1 MKTKIPPSSV
11 LSFFHWFRINIIALC
26 LLIFIQFV
34 SLAQTNLPKGPYSLP
49 APITF
54 TPFAA
59 QCGGVIPS
67 GVAPSITAANCT
79 SSSPDYLN
87 KYSKQ
92 SFYVPTPND
101 PLITVNLVF
110 HVFNDNLGNGSWQP
124 TGTSFTDLISIKN
137 QLHNTWYDRY
147 PVPRN
152 PSPGY
157 VVPGWTP
164 PVHIPDSRVN
174 YSVVAIY
181 FYNNTTMNTTG
192 NGATLLNYVN
202 SIDPNRLTEG
212 MPICFNN
219 AAFSSYVGYA
229 SAFGGRPFVHTN
241 AVVPPHGIWF
251 VYWHLA
257 HEIGHCFNLM
267 HTYSSSAGCCADNDG
282 SYDVNQACPN
292 PDFLSDVF
300 PINNPLCPTNAVAP
314 CTTCYE
320 NANNIP
326 TAISSNN
333 WMADPQTD
341 WPWMSPLQMGRRIRN
356 LHIRG
361 WGIANGIREFAADM
375 KSDHLNPWVIS
386 SNETWDFD
394 IQMYHDI
401 VVKSGNTLTIK
412 CKVGMPLDSKIIV
425 EKGAKLLIDGGE
437 IFGWCKSGVW
447 SGIEIQGTYN
457 KSQAYSGGYALFQG
471 IVELLNGAKIS
482 DAANAITTGVTD
494 AFGNF
499 DWTSMGGIVSA
510 KDAIFS
516 NNIRDVQFLAY
527 NAPNNKSVFVNCK
540 FMTYTTIKGGFAP
553 SAHVTLW
560 EVQNVKFLGC
570 EFNYNAGSAYP
581 LGSRGTGIGSV
592 DAKYNV
598 TSWCTSNT
606 LPCLASQRGTFS
618 NLDGGIVAN
627 NTNPLRTISVSECDF
642 SRNYNDGARFS
653 GVDYVTF
660 VNNKIDVGTN
670 PGSFNPSGLYLNTCK
685 YYAVQ
690 NNTITTTSLP
700 GNAIGIYTDLSG
712 AGAHTIYRNTIDNLL
727 VGVCPQQDNAGPNNF
742 ITGLKIKC
750 NDFTNNFANGFDVA
764 VVGSNNSVAYY
775 QGISAVGQPS
785 LLVGNKYNATC
796 GGSERWYMDPTTQTV
811 LHANH
816 TDAFARVTPQPGCSD
831 GAYVSA
837 VNSSMPYSS
846 SHCPNNYTT
855 TTSSTSLNSNISSA
869 KANLTTSTNS
879 YNSLIDGGNT
889 QLLLNLIN
897 SNASEGDI
905 KNGLV
910 QASPYLSDPVLITY
924 FSRANSTPGHI
935 KEIHGLN
942 NPVTNTVWDIIINR
956 NLPEGIEKQMI
967 KLQQT
972 DKKLSERQILEGK
985 LAEATFNLE
994 LAYSEKVKYY
1004 LNDSTPS
1011 SLDSA
1016 LTAIKLGGLADGE
1029 CQLIA
1034 SKVASDNNIITA
1046 NDIDLAH
1053 GGSSYVDE
1061 ACQFQKLMIEL
1072 NSSSEK
1078 AFSLRTNSV
1087 LKQKIEKIA
1096 EDLSNDA
1103 CFQAQAI
1110 LNLVFNNRY
1119 NVLRLTPPTNS
1130 NNRMF
1135 NNDNNDDQ
1143 SSLIEL
1149 PNNQALQF
1157 YPNPT
1162 NGNVNV
1168 LIKGSV
1174 NQKDSYFFELKNMLG
1189 QILMSK
1195 TIEANRIEQINLA
1208 DFPSSIYI
1216 VSLKQN
1222 DKLIKES
1229 KLVIMK

>member
-1 MKTKIPPSSV
+1 MKTKFLPFCATIFVPWSRLKTILLCILLAMPLVFFTQTFSPPTFPFPPGVPAFTPTPISVSCGGYFPSGIPS
-11 LSFFHWFRINIIALC
+11 
-26 LLIFIQFV
+26 
-34 SLAQTNLPKGPYSLP
+34 
-49 APITF
+49 
-54 TPFAA
+54 PFAA
-59 QCGGVIPS
+59 
-67 GVAPSITAANCT
+67 NCIST
-79 SSSPDYLN
+79 SPDYTN

-92 SFYVPTPND
+92 SFYVPTTND
-101 PLITVNLVF
+101 PVITVNLTF
-110 HVFNDNLGNGSWQP
+110 HVFNDAMGNGSWDANPMSQSFADL
-124 TGTSFTDLISIKN
+124 TSLKN
-137 QLHNTWYDRY
+137 GLTNWYDRY
-147 PVPRN
+147 SDPRSAN
-152 PSPGY
+152 YTVSGF
-157 VVPGWTP
+157 TP
-164 PVHIPDSRVN
+164 PVWIQDSRVN
-174 YSVVAIY
+174 YVVTNIY
-181 FYNNTTMNTTG
+181 FYNNTSMNTAN
-192 NGATLLNYVN
+192 NGGTLLNYVY
-202 SIDPNRLTEG
+202 SMYPNRVTEG
-212 MPICFNN
+212 LPILFNN
-219 AAFSSYVGYA
+219 GNLGATGYA
-229 SAFGGRPFVHTN
+229 GGWSGAPYVHTSV
-241 AVVPPHGIWF
+241 VVPPHGIWF
-251 VYWHLA
+251 AFAHLW
-257 HEIGHCFNLM
+257 HEIGHCFSLM
-267 HTYSSSAGCCADNDG
+267 HTYGPSSASCCSDLDG
-282 SYDVNQACPN
+282 AIDPNTACPN
-292 PDFLSDVF
+292 SDFLSDVF
-300 PINNPLCPTNAVAP
+300 PINNPLCPTNPVAP
-314 CTTCYE
+314 CTACYE
-320 NANNIP
+320 NFNNVP
-326 TAISSNN
+326 NPISSNN
-333 WMADPQTD
+333 LMADPKYTPG

-356 LHIRG
+356 LHLPS
-361 WGIANGIREFAADM
+361 NGIRSFAKDM
-375 KSDHLNPWVIS
+375 QSDHLNPWYIT

-412 CKVGMPLDSKIIV
+412 CKVGMPLDSRIVV

-457 KSQAYSGGYALFQG
+457 KSQAYSGGYATFQG

-482 DAANAITTGVTD
+482 DAANGITTGVND

-499 DWTSMGGIVSA
+499 DWTSMGGVVSA

-527 NAPNNKSVFVNCK
+527 SAPNNKSAFVNCK
-540 FMTYTTIKGGFAP
+540 FITNTSIKGGFAP

-581 LGSRGTGIGSV
+581 LGSRGTGIGSA

-598 TSWCTSNT
+598 TSWCTSST
-606 LPCLASQRGTFS
+606 LPCLSTQRGAFY

-642 SRNYNDGARFS
+642 SRNYNDGAWFS

-660 VNNKIDVGTN
+660 VNNTIDVGTN

-685 YYAVQ
+685 YYSVQ

-700 GNAIGIYTDLSG
+700 GNAIGIYTDLSA

-727 VGVCPQQDNAGPNNF
+727 VGVCPQRDNSGPNNY

-750 NDFTNNFANGFDVA
+750 NDFASNIANNFDVA
-764 VVGSNNSVAYY
+764 VVGSGNSVAYY

-785 LLVGNKYNATC
+785 LLVGNKYKATC
-796 GGSERWYMDPTTQTV
+796 GGSERWWMDPTSQTV

-816 TDAFARVTPQPGCSD
+816 TDAYARVTPQPSCSD
-831 GAYVSA
+831 AAYVSA
-837 VNSSMPYSS
+837 VNSSMPYSN

-855 TTSSTSLNSNISSA
+855 TNSTSLNSNISSA
-869 KANLTTSTNS
+869 KINLNSITND

-889 QLLLNLIN
+889 QSLLNLIN

-910 QASPYLSDPVLITY
+910 AASPYLSDPVLITY
-924 FSRANSTPGHI
+924 FSRTNTTPGHI
-935 KEIHGLN
+935 KDIHGLN
-942 NPVTNTVWDIIINR
+942 NPVTKTVWDVIVDR

-967 KLQQT
+967 NLQQT
-972 DKKLSERQILEGK
+972 DEKLSERQILEGK
-985 LAEATFNLE
+985 LAEASFNLE
-994 LAYSEKVKYY
+994 LAYSEKVRYY
-1004 LNDSTPS
+1004 LNDSTPG

-1016 LTAIKLGGLADGE
+1016 LTTIGLGRLADWE

-1034 SKVASDNNIITA
+1034 SKVALENNIITA
-1046 NDIDLAH
+1046 NDIDIAH
-1053 GGSSYVDE
+1053 GGSVNVDE
-1061 ACQFQKLMIEL
+1061 SCQFQKLMIEL
-1072 NSSSEK
+1072 NGTPEK
-1078 AFSLRTNSV
+1078 AFSLRTNTL
-1087 LKQKIEKIA
+1087 LKQQFEKIA
-1096 EDLSNDA
+1096 EDLSNKA
-1103 CFQAQAI
+1103 CYQAQAI
-1110 LNLVFNNRY
+1110 LNLVFNNHY
-1119 NVLRLTPPTNS
+1119 VILRLIPPINS
-1130 NNRMF
+1130 GSRFLNN
-1135 NNDNNDDQ
+1135 NSGEDA
-1143 SSLIEL
+1143 SSSIEL

-1168 LIKGSV
+1168 LIKGSI
-1174 NQKDSYFFELKNMLG
+1174 NQKDSYLFELKNMFG

-1195 TIEANRIEQINLA
+1195 TIEANRIEQINLT
-1208 DFPSSIYI
+1208 DFPNSIYV